1 MYKKPSRIVNDESPC
16 SSYAKNRK
24 NSKRPTFIEQ
34 TQYYILGGLPILAK
48 KSNNSEKLMIFA
60 LGGVG
65 EIGKN
70 MYVVQYDDDI
80 VVVDAGLKFPEE
92 DMLGIDLVI
101 PDISYLTENRDKVR
115 GIIVT
120 HGHEDHIGGLPYV
133 LKHLNV
139 PLYATKLTLGLIENK
154 LREANLLGE
163 TKRILINA
171 DSELKLGSTLTATFF
186 KTNHS
191 IPDSVGVCIDT
202 PEGNVVHTGD
212 FKFDHTPVND
222 QFADLQ
228 RMAEIGQKGVLAL
241 LSDSTNAEKPGF
253 TPSEK
258 SVGIVLEDIFRKAR
272 QRVVVATFAS
282 NVHRIQQVVNAA
294 DATGRKIV
302 VVGRSM
308 VNVVSIASELG
319 YLEIPE
325 GMIIEPEEINRIG
338 ADRVAI
344 LCTGSQGEPMSALS
358 RMARSTHRKVD
369 ILPGD
374 TVIIAATPVPG
385 NEKYVGRTIDALFRL
400 GAEVIYSGSNKGV
413 HVSGHGS
420 QEELKLMLNLMRP
433 KFFIPIHGEYRMLR
447 KHAQLGESVGVDPDN
462 IFLVDI
468 GDVVEI
474 HNGEARKAGKVPSG
488 NVLIDGLGVG
498 DVGNI
503 VLRDR
508 KLLSQDGILVVVV
521 TLSKQDGRIVS
532 GPDIISRGF
541 VYVRESEGLLDEA
554 NRVVTSTLQRLM
566 SENVNEWA
574 SLKSGV
580 KDSLGRFLFDQTR
593 RRPMILPIIMEV

>member
-1 MYKKPSRIVNDESPC
+1 MSKKNNND
-16 SSYAKNRK
+16 
-24 NSKRPTFIEQ
+24 
-34 TQYYILGGLPILAK
+34 
-48 KSNNSEKLMIFA
+48 KLTIFA

-70 MYVVQYDDDI
+70 MYVVQYGNDI

-92 DMLGIDLVI
+92 DMLGIDIVI

-115 GIIVT
+115 GIVLT
-120 HGHEDHIGGLPYV
+120 HGHEDHIGGLSYV
-133 LKHLNV
+133 LKNLNV
-139 PLYATKLTLGLIENK
+139 PVYGTRLTLGLVENK
-154 LREANLLGE
+154 LKEANLLGE
-163 TKRILINA
+163 TKRILINE
-171 DSELKLGSTLTATFF
+171 DSEVELGSSLKVTFF
-186 KTNHS
+186 RTNHS
-191 IPDSVGVCIDT
+191 IPDSVGVCIET

-212 FKFDHTPVND
+212 FKFDHTPVNG
-222 QFADLQ
+222 QFANLH
-228 RMAEIGQKGVLAL
+228 RMAEIGQRGVLAL
-241 LSDSTNAEKPGF
+241 MSDSTNAEKPGF

-258 SVGIVLEDIFRKAR
+258 NVGIVLEDIFRKAE

-294 DATGRKIV
+294 ESTGRKITV
-302 VVGRSM
+302 IGRSM

-319 YLEIPE
+319 YLHVPD
-325 GMIIEPEEINRIG
+325 GMLIEPEEMNRMAG
-338 ADRVAI
+338 NRVVV
-344 LCTGSQGEPMSALS
+344 LCTGSQGEPMSALT
-358 RMARSTHRKVD
+358 RMARSSHRKVD

-385 NEKYVGRTIDALFRL
+385 NEKYVGRTIDELFRL
-400 GAEVIYSGSNKGV
+400 GANVIYSGSNSGV

-420 QEELKLMLNLMRP
+420 QEELKLMLNLMKP
-433 KFFIPIHGEYRMLR
+433 KYFLPIHGEFRMQR
-447 KHAQLGESVGVDPDN
+447 RHALLAESVGVEPAN
-462 IFLVDI
+462 IFITELGEVI
-468 GDVVEI
+468 EI
-474 HNGEARKAGKVPSG
+474 SGGSARRAGKVTAG

-521 TLSKQDGRIVS
+521 TLSKQNGAIVS

-554 NRVVTSTLQRLM
+554 NRIVSGTLQRLM
-566 SENVNEWA
+566 SEKVNEWA
-574 SLKSGV
+574 SLKTSV
-580 KDSLGRFLFDQTR
+580 KDSLGRFLYEQTR

>member
-1 MYKKPSRIVNDESPC
+1 MSKKNTAD
-16 SSYAKNRK
+16 
-24 NSKRPTFIEQ
+24 
-34 TQYYILGGLPILAK
+34 
-48 KSNNSEKLMIFA
+48 KLSIFA

-70 MYVVQYDDDI
+70 MYVVQYGNDI
-80 VVVDAGLKFPEE
+80 VVIDAGLKFPEE
-92 DMLGIDLVI
+92 DMLGIDIVI
-101 PDISYLTENRDKVR
+101 PDISYLTDNRDKVR
-115 GIIVT
+115 GILIT

-139 PLYATKLTLGLIENK
+139 PVYGTRLTLGLIESK

-163 TKRILINA
+163 TKRVLITA
-171 DSELKLGSTLTATFF
+171 DSEVQLGSIWATFF

-191 IPDSVGVCIDT
+191 IPDSVGVCLET

-212 FKFDHTPVND
+212 FKFDHTPVNG
-222 QFADLQ
+222 QYADLQ
-228 RMAEIGQKGVLAL
+228 RMAEIGSKGVLAL
-241 LSDSTNAEKPGF
+241 LSDSTNAERSGY
-253 TPSEK
+253 TPSES
-258 SVGIVLEDIFRKAR
+258 SVGIVLEDIFRSAQ

-282 NVHRIQQVVNAA
+282 NIHRIQQVIEAA
-294 DATGRKIV
+294 HATNRKLT

-308 VNVVSIASELG
+308 VNVVTIASELG
-319 YLEIPE
+319 YLHIPD
-325 GMIIEPEEINRIG
+325 GMLIEPDEVNKMA
-338 ADRVAI
+338 ADRVVI
-344 LCTGSQGEPMSALS
+344 LSTGSQGEPMSALT

-374 TVIIAATPVPG
+374 TVVIAATPIPG
-385 NEKYVGRTIDALFRL
+385 NEKYVGRTIDELSRL
-400 GAEVIYSGSNKGV
+400 GAHVIYSGMRAGV

-447 KHAQLGESVGVDPDN
+447 HHAYLAESVGIEKEN
-462 IFLVDI
+462 IFITDI
-468 GDVVEI
+468 GDTVEI
-474 HNGEARKAGKVPSG
+474 QNGVARRGSKVQSG
-488 NVLIDGLGVG
+488 YVLIDGLGVG

-521 TLSKQDGRIVS
+521 TLSKQDGTILS

-554 NRVVTSTLQRLM
+554 NRIVTSTLHKLM
-566 SENVNEWA
+566 NENVNEWA
-574 SLKSGV
+574 SLKTNV
-580 KDSLGRFLFDQTR
+580 KDALGRFLYEQTR

>member
-1 MYKKPSRIVNDESPC
+1 MSKKTNND
-16 SSYAKNRK
+16 
-24 NSKRPTFIEQ
+24 
-34 TQYYILGGLPILAK
+34 
-48 KSNNSEKLMIFA
+48 KLTIFA

-70 MYVVQYDDDI
+70 MYVIQYGADI
-80 VVVDAGLKFPEE
+80 VVVDSGLKFPEE
-92 DMLGIDLVI
+92 DMLGIDIVI

-115 GIIVT
+115 GIVLT

-133 LKHLNV
+133 LKNLNV
-139 PLYATKLTLGLIENK
+139 PVYGTRLTLGLVENK
-154 LREANLLGE
+154 LKEANLLGD
-163 TKRILINA
+163 TKRILIHE
-171 DSELKLGSTLTATFF
+171 DSEIQLGTSLKATFF
-186 KTNHS
+186 RTNHS
-191 IPDSVGVCIDT
+191 IPDSVGVCIET

-212 FKFDHTPVND
+212 FKFDHTPVNG
-222 QFADLQ
+222 QFANLH
-228 RMAEIGQKGVLAL
+228 RMAEIGTKGVLAL

-258 SVGIVLEDIFRKAR
+258 NVGIVLEDIFRKAE

-294 DATGRKIV
+294 ESTGRKITV
-302 VVGRSM
+302 IGRSM

-319 YLEIPE
+319 YLNVPD
-325 GMIIEPEEINRIG
+325 GMLIEPEEMNRM
-338 ADRVAI
+338 AANRVVV
-344 LCTGSQGEPMSALS
+344 LCTGSQGEPMSALT
-358 RMARSTHRKVD
+358 RMARSSHRKVD
-369 ILPGD
+369 IMPGD

-385 NEKYVGRTIDALFRL
+385 NEKYVGRTIDELFRL
-400 GAEVIYSGSNKGV
+400 GANVIYSGSNSGV

-420 QEELKLMLNLMRP
+420 QEELKLMLNLMKP
-433 KFFIPIHGEYRMLR
+433 KYFIPIHGEYRMQR
-447 KHAQLGESVGVDPDN
+447 KHALLAESVGVDPSN
-462 IFLVDI
+462 IFITELGEVI
-468 GDVVEI
+468 EI
-474 HNGEARKAGKVPSG
+474 ANGAARRAGKVTAG

-521 TLSKQDGRIVS
+521 TLSKQNGAIVS

-554 NRVVTSTLQRLM
+554 NRIVSGTLQRLM
-566 SENVNEWA
+566 SEKVNEWA
-574 SLKSGV
+574 SLKTSV
-580 KDSLGRFLFDQTR
+580 KDSLGRFLYEQTR

>member
-1 MYKKPSRIVNDESPC
+1 LSKK
-16 SSYAKNRK
+16 
-24 NSKRPTFIEQ
+24 
-34 TQYYILGGLPILAK
+34 
-48 KSNNSEKLMIFA
+48 NNQDKLLIFA

-70 MYVVQYDDDI
+70 MYVVQYNNDI

-92 DMLGIDLVI
+92 DMLGIDIVI
-101 PDISYLTENRDKVR
+101 PDISYLSENRDKVR
-115 GIIVT
+115 GILIT
-120 HGHEDHIGGLPYV
+120 HGHEDHIGGLSYV
-133 LKHLNV
+133 LRHLNV
-139 PLYATKLTLGLIENK
+139 PVYGTKLTLGLIEGK
-154 LREANLLGE
+154 LKEAGMLGD

-171 DSELKLGSTLTATFF
+171 DSEVKLGSITATFF

-191 IPDSVGVCIDT
+191 IPDSVGVCLDT
-202 PEGNVVHTGD
+202 PEGIVVHTGD

-228 RMAEIGQKGVLAL
+228 RIAEIGSRGVLAL
-241 LSDSTNAEKPGF
+241 LSDSTNAERPGY
-253 TPSEK
+253 TPSESK
-258 SVGIVLEDIFRKAR
+258 VGDELEDIFRKST

-282 NVHRIQQVVNAA
+282 NVHRIQQIINASI
-294 DATGRKIV
+294 ATRRKIA

-308 VNVVSIASELG
+308 VNVVGIASELG
-319 YLEIPE
+319 YLNIPE
-325 GMIIEPEEINRIG
+325 GMLIEPEEVNKLA
-338 ADRVAI
+338 ADRVVI
-344 LCTGSQGEPMSALS
+344 LCTGSQGEPMSALT

-374 TVIIAATPVPG
+374 TVIIAATPIPG
-385 NEKYVGRTIDALFRL
+385 NERYVGRTVDELFRL
-400 GAEVIYSGSNKGV
+400 GANVIYGPGSVSGV

-420 QEELKLMLNLMRP
+420 QEELKLMLNLIKP
-433 KFFIPIHGEYRMLR
+433 KYFIPIHGEYRMLR
-447 KHAQLGESVGVDPDN
+447 LHAKLGEAIGIEREN
-462 IFLVDI
+462 IFIVDN
-468 GDVVEI
+468 GDTVEI
-474 HNGEARKAGKVPSG
+474 QGGVARKGAKVQAG

-521 TLSKQDGRIVS
+521 TLSKQDGTILS

-554 NRVVTSTLQRLM
+554 NRIVTSTLNKLM
-566 SENVNEWA
+566 NDKVNEWA
-574 SLKSGV
+574 SLKTNV
-580 KDSLGRFLFDQTR
+580 KDALGRFLYEQTR

>member
-1 MYKKPSRIVNDESPC
+1 MSKK
-16 SSYAKNRK
+16 
-24 NSKRPTFIEQ
+24 
-34 TQYYILGGLPILAK
+34 
-48 KSNNSEKLMIFA
+48 NNQDKLLVFA

-70 MYVVQYDDDI
+70 MYVIQYNNDI
-80 VVVDAGLKFPEE
+80 VVVDSGLKFPEE
-92 DMLGIDLVI
+92 DMLGIDIVI

-115 GIIVT
+115 GILIT

-133 LKHLNV
+133 LRHLNV
-139 PLYATKLTLGLIENK
+139 PVFGTKLTLGLIEGK
-154 LREANLLGE
+154 LKEAGLLGE

-171 DSELKLGSTLTATFF
+171 DSEIKLGSITATFF

-191 IPDSVGVCIDT
+191 IPDSVGVCLDT
-202 PEGNVVHTGD
+202 PEGIIVHTGD
-212 FKFDHTPVND
+212 FKFDHTPVNS

-228 RMAEIGQKGVLAL
+228 RIAEIGSRGVLAL
-241 LSDSTNAEKPGF
+241 LSDSTNAERPGY
-253 TPSEK
+253 TPSE
-258 SVGIVLEDIFRKAR
+258 SNVGEELEDIFRKSS

-282 NVHRIQQVVNAA
+282 NVHRIQQIINASI
-294 DATGRKIV
+294 ATRRKIA

-308 VNVVSIASELG
+308 VNVVGIASELG
-319 YLEIPE
+319 YLNIPD
-325 GMIIEPEEINRIG
+325 GMIIEPEEVNKLA
-338 ADRVAI
+338 ADRVVI
-344 LCTGSQGEPMSALS
+344 LCTGSQGEPMSALT

-374 TVIIAATPVPG
+374 TVIIAATPIPG
-385 NEKYVGRTIDALFRL
+385 NERYVGRTVDELFRL
-400 GAEVIYSGSNKGV
+400 GAHVIYGPGSVSGV

-420 QEELKLMLNLMRP
+420 QEELKLMLNLIKP
-433 KFFIPIHGEYRMLR
+433 KYFIPIHGEYRMLR
-447 KHAQLGESVGVDPDN
+447 QHARLGESIGIEREN
-462 IFLVDI
+462 IFVVDN
-468 GDVVEI
+468 GDTVEFQGG
-474 HNGEARKAGKVPSG
+474 NARKGSKVQAG

-521 TLSKQDGRIVS
+521 TLSKQDGTILS

-554 NRVVTSTLQRLM
+554 NRIVTSTLNKLM
-566 SENVNEWA
+566 NDKVNEWA
-574 SLKSGV
+574 SLKTNV
-580 KDSLGRFLFDQTR
+580 KDALGRFLYEQTR

>member
-1 MYKKPSRIVNDESPC
+1 MSKK
-16 SSYAKNRK
+16 
-24 NSKRPTFIEQ
+24 
-34 TQYYILGGLPILAK
+34 
-48 KSNNSEKLMIFA
+48 NNQDKLLIFA
-60 LGGVG
+60 LGGAG

-70 MYVVQYDDDI
+70 MYVIQYNNDI

-92 DMLGIDLVI
+92 DMLGIDIVI

-115 GIIVT
+115 GIVIT

-139 PLYATKLTLGLIENK
+139 PVYGTKLTLGLIEGK
-154 LREANLLGE
+154 LKEAGLLGE
-163 TKRILINA
+163 TKRILITA
-171 DSELKLGSTLTATFF
+171 DSDIMLGSIRTTFF

-191 IPDSVGVCIDT
+191 IPDSVGVCMET

-228 RMAEIGQKGVLAL
+228 RIAEIGSRGVLAL
-241 LSDSTNAEKPGF
+241 LSDSTNAERPGY
-253 TPSEK
+253 TPSE
-258 SVGIVLEDIFRKAR
+258 SNVGQELEDIFRKSE

-282 NVHRIQQVVNAA
+282 NVHRIQQIINASI
-294 DATGRKIV
+294 ATRRKIAV
-302 VVGRSM
+302 IGRSM

-319 YLEIPE
+319 YLHIPE
-325 GMIIEPEEINRIG
+325 GMIIEPEEVNKM
-338 ADRVAI
+338 AAERVVI
-344 LCTGSQGEPMSALS
+344 LCTGSQGEPMSALT

-374 TVIIAATPVPG
+374 TVIIAATPIPG
-385 NEKYVGRTIDALFRL
+385 NERYVGRTVDELFRL
-400 GAEVIYSGSNKGV
+400 GAKVIYGPGSVSGV

-420 QEELKLMLNLMRP
+420 QEELKLMLNLVKP
-433 KFFIPIHGEYRMLR
+433 KYFIPIHGEYRMLHQ
-447 KHAQLGESVGVDPDN
+447 HAKLAEEIGVDPEN
-462 IFLVDI
+462 VFLVDN
-468 GDVVEI
+468 GDTVEFQ
-474 HNGEARKAGKVPSG
+474 GGVARKGAKVQAG
-488 NVLIDGLGVG
+488 NILIDGLGVG

-521 TLSKQDGRIVS
+521 TLSKQDGNILS

-554 NRVVTSTLQRLM
+554 NRIVTSTLNKLM
-566 SENVNEWA
+566 SDKVNEWA
-574 SLKSGV
+574 SLKTNV
-580 KDSLGRFLFDQTR
+580 KDALGRYLYEQTR

>member
-1 MYKKPSRIVNDESPC
+1 MSK
-16 SSYAKNRK
+16 K
-24 NSKRPTFIEQ
+24 NSQ
-34 TQYYILGGLPILAK
+34 D
-48 KSNNSEKLMIFA
+48 KLLIFA

-70 MYVVQYDDDI
+70 MYCIQYGNDI

-92 DMLGIDLVI
+92 EMLGIDVVI
-101 PDISYLTENRDKVR
+101 PDISYLLENREKVKA
-115 GIIVT
+115 ILLT

-133 LKHLNV
+133 LKQFNI
-139 PLYATKLTLGLIENK
+139 PIYGTKLTLGLVENK
-154 LREANLLGE
+154 LKEAGLLGD
-163 TKRILINA
+163 TKRHLINE
-171 DSELKLGSTLTATFF
+171 DSELTFGTIKATFF
-186 KTNHS
+186 RTNHS
-191 IPDSVGVCIDT
+191 IPDSVGVCLET

-228 RMAEIGQKGVLAL
+228 RMAEIGSRGVLAL
-241 LSDSTNAEKPGF
+241 LSDSTNAERAGY
-253 TPSEK
+253 TPSE
-258 SVGIVLEDIFRKAR
+258 SNIGREFESIFRSAK

-282 NVHRIQQVVNAA
+282 NVHRIQQVINAA
-294 DATGRKIV
+294 AETRRKMTVI
-302 VVGRSM
+302 GRSM
-308 VNVVSIASELG
+308 VNIVSIASELG
-319 YLEIPE
+319 YLNIPE
-325 GMIIEPEEINRIG
+325 GMLIEPEEVNKLP
-338 ADRVAI
+338 ADRVVI
-344 LCTGSQGEPMSALS
+344 LSTGSQGEPMSALT

-374 TVIIAATPVPG
+374 TVIISATPIPG
-385 NEKYVGRTIDALFRL
+385 NERYVGRTVDELMRL
-400 GAEVIYSGSNKGV
+400 GASVIYGPGSVSGV

-433 KFFIPIHGEYRMLR
+433 EYFIPIHGEYRMLR
-447 KHAQLGESVGVDPDN
+447 HHGLLGESVGIPKEN
-462 IFLVDI
+462 IFLLDN
-468 GDVVEI
+468 GDTVEI
-474 HNGEARKAGKVPSG
+474 QNGAARKAGKIPAG

-521 TLSKQDGRIVS
+521 TLSKQDGTIMS

-541 VYVRESEGLLDEA
+541 VYVRESEGLLEEA
-554 NRVVTSTLQRLM
+554 NRIVTNTLHKLM
-566 SENVNEWA
+566 NENVNEWA
-574 SLKSGV
+574 SLKTNV
-580 KDSLGRFLFDQTR
+580 KDALGRFLYEQTR

>member
-1 MYKKPSRIVNDESPC
+1 MSKKNNND
-16 SSYAKNRK
+16 
-24 NSKRPTFIEQ
+24 
-34 TQYYILGGLPILAK
+34 
-48 KSNNSEKLMIFA
+48 KLMIFA

-70 MYVVQYDDDI
+70 MYVIQYANDI

-92 DMLGIDLVI
+92 DMLGIDIVI

-115 GIIVT
+115 AIILT

-139 PLYATKLTLGLIENK
+139 PVYGTRLTLGLVENK
-154 LREANLLGE
+154 LKEANLLGD
-163 TKRILINA
+163 TKRILIDA
-171 DSELKLGSTLTATFF
+171 DSEIQLGSTLKASFF
-186 KTNHS
+186 ATNHS
-191 IPDSVGVCIDT
+191 IPDSVGVCVET
-202 PEGNVVHTGD
+202 PEGAVVHTGD
-212 FKFDHTPVND
+212 FKFDHTPVNG
-222 QFADLQ
+222 QYADLQ
-228 RMAEIGQKGVLAL
+228 RMAQIGTNGVLAL

-258 SVGIVLEDIFRKAR
+258 NVGIVLEDIFRKAS

-282 NVHRIQQVVNAA
+282 NVHRIQQVINAA
-294 DATGRKIV
+294 EVTGRKVAVI
-302 VVGRSM
+302 GRSM
-308 VNVVSIASELG
+308 VNVVGIASELG
-319 YLEIPE
+319 YLEIPD
-325 GMIIEPEEINRIG
+325 GMIIEPEEVG
-338 ADRVAI
+338 KMAADRVVI
-344 LCTGSQGEPMSALS
+344 LCTGSQGEPMSALT

-385 NEKYVGRTIDALFRL
+385 NEKYVGRTIDELFRL
-400 GAEVIYSGSNKGV
+400 GANVHYSGANSGV

-420 QEELKLMLNLMRP
+420 QEELKLMLNLMKP
-433 KFFIPIHGEYRMLR
+433 KYFMPIHGEFRMQR
-447 KHAQLGESVGVDPDN
+447 RHAVLAESVGVEPEN
-462 IFLVDI
+462 IFITDI
-468 GDVVEI
+468 GEVVEI
-474 HNGEARKAGKVPSG
+474 QNGAARKAGKVTAG

-521 TLSKQDGRIVS
+521 TLSKQDGKIVS

-554 NRVVTSTLQRLM
+554 NRIVSSTLQKLM

-574 SLKSGV
+574 SLKTNV
-580 KDSLGRFLFDQTR
+580 KDALGRFLYEQTR

>member
-1 MYKKPSRIVNDESPC
+1 MTLSK
-16 SSYAKNRK
+16 K
-24 NSKRPTFIEQ
+24 NS
-34 TQYYILGGLPILAK
+34 
-48 KSNNSEKLMIFA
+48 SDKLSIFA

-70 MYVVQYDDDI
+70 MYVVQYANDI
-80 VVVDAGLKFPEE
+80 VVIDSGLKFPEE
-92 DMLGIDLVI
+92 DMLGIDIVI

-115 GIIVT
+115 GIIIT

-139 PLYATKLTLGLIENK
+139 PVYATRLTIGLIESK

-163 TKRILINA
+163 TKRMLITA
-171 DSELKLGSTLTATFF
+171 DSEVMLGNLKASFF

-191 IPDSVGVCIDT
+191 IPDSVGVCLDT
-202 PEGNVVHTGD
+202 PEGVVVHTGD
-212 FKFDHTPVND
+212 FKFDHTPVNG
-222 QFADLQ
+222 QYADLQ

-241 LSDSTNAEKPGF
+241 LSDSTNAERPGF
-253 TPSEK
+253 TPSES
-258 SVGIVLEDIFRKAR
+258 SVGSVLEDIFRKAQ

-282 NVHRIQQVVNAA
+282 NIHRVQQVIEAA
-294 DATGRKIV
+294 HATNRKLA

-319 YLEIPE
+319 YLTIPD
-325 GMIIEPEEINRIG
+325 GMLIEPDEVNKMA
-338 ADRVAI
+338 ADRVAV
-344 LCTGSQGEPMSALS
+344 LSTGSQGEPMSALT

-374 TVIIAATPVPG
+374 TVVIAATPIPG
-385 NEKYVGRTIDALFRL
+385 NEKYVGRTVDELFRL
-400 GAEVIYSGSNKGV
+400 GANVIYGGSSSGV

-433 KFFIPIHGEYRMLR
+433 KYFIPVHGEYRMLR
-447 KHAQLGESVGVDPDN
+447 HHAKLAEAVGIEREN
-462 IFLVDI
+462 IFITDI
-468 GDVVEI
+468 GDTIEI
-474 HNGEARKAGKVPSG
+474 QNGVARRGSKVPSG
-488 NVLIDGLGVG
+488 YVLIDGLGVG

-521 TLSKQDGRIVS
+521 TLSKQDGTILS

-554 NRVVTSTLQRLM
+554 NRIVTSTLHRLM

-574 SLKSGV
+574 SLKTHV
-580 KDSLGRFLFDQTR
+580 KDSLGRFLYEQTR

>member
-1 MYKKPSRIVNDESPC
+1 M
-16 SSYAKNRK
+16 
-24 NSKRPTFIEQ
+24 
-34 TQYYILGGLPILAK
+34 AK

>member
-1 MYKKPSRIVNDESPC
+1 MVKK
-16 SSYAKNRK
+16 
-24 NSKRPTFIEQ
+24 
-34 TQYYILGGLPILAK
+34 
-48 KSNNSEKLMIFA
+48 NNNTEKLTIFA

-80 VVVDAGLKFPEE
+80 VVIDAGLKFPEE

-115 GIIVT
+115 AIIVT

-163 TKRILINA
+163 TKRILIDA

-191 IPDSVGVCIDT
+191 IPDSVGVAIET

-253 TPSEK
+253 TPSER

-294 DATGRKIV
+294 IATDRKIV
-302 VVGRSM
+302 VIGRSM
-308 VNVVSIASELG
+308 VNVVAIASELG

-447 KHAQLGESVGVDPDN
+447 KHAQLGEEVGVDPNN
-462 IFLVDI
+462 IFLIDI
-468 GDVVEI
+468 GDTVEI
-474 HNGEARKAGKVPSG
+474 QDGEARKAGKVPSG

>member
-1 MYKKPSRIVNDESPC
+1 MSKKNNND
-16 SSYAKNRK
+16 
-24 NSKRPTFIEQ
+24 
-34 TQYYILGGLPILAK
+34 
-48 KSNNSEKLMIFA
+48 KLTIFA

-70 MYVVQYDDDI
+70 MYVIQYGNDI

-92 DMLGIDLVI
+92 DMLGIDIVI

-115 GIIVT
+115 GIVLT
-120 HGHEDHIGGLPYV
+120 HGHEDHIGGLSYV
-133 LKHLNV
+133 LKNLNV
-139 PLYATKLTLGLIENK
+139 PVYGTRLTLGLVDNK
-154 LREANLLGE
+154 LKEANLLGE
-163 TKRILINA
+163 TKRILINE
-171 DSELKLGSTLTATFF
+171 DSEIELGTSLKATFF
-186 KTNHS
+186 RTNHS
-191 IPDSVGVCIDT
+191 IPDSVGVCIET

-212 FKFDHTPVND
+212 FKFDHTPVNG
-222 QFADLQ
+222 QFANLH
-228 RMAEIGQKGVLAL
+228 RMAEIGSKGVLAL

-258 SVGIVLEDIFRKAR
+258 NVGIVLEDIFRKAE

-294 DATGRKIV
+294 ESTGRKITV
-302 VVGRSM
+302 IGRSM

-319 YLEIPE
+319 YLYIPD
-325 GMIIEPEEINRIG
+325 GMLIEPEEMNRMAG
-338 ADRVAI
+338 NRVVV
-344 LCTGSQGEPMSALS
+344 LCTGSQGEPMSALT
-358 RMARSTHRKVD
+358 RMARSSHRKVD

-385 NEKYVGRTIDALFRL
+385 NEKYVGRTIDELFRL
-400 GAEVIYSGSNKGV
+400 GANVIYSGSNSGV

-420 QEELKLMLNLMRP
+420 QEELKLMLNLMKP
-433 KFFIPIHGEYRMLR
+433 KYFMPIHGEYRMQR
-447 KHAQLGESVGVDPDN
+447 KHALLAESVGVEPAN
-462 IFLVDI
+462 IFITELGEVI
-468 GDVVEI
+468 EI
-474 HNGEARKAGKVPSG
+474 SGGAARRAGKVTAG

-521 TLSKQDGRIVS
+521 TLSKQNGAIVS

-554 NRVVTSTLQRLM
+554 NRIVSGTLQRLM
-566 SENVNEWA
+566 SEKVNEWA
-574 SLKSGV
+574 SLKTSV
-580 KDSLGRFLFDQTR
+580 KDSLGRFLYEQTR

>member
-1 MYKKPSRIVNDESPC
+1 MSKK
-16 SSYAKNRK
+16 
-24 NSKRPTFIEQ
+24 
-34 TQYYILGGLPILAK
+34 
-48 KSNNSEKLMIFA
+48 NNQDKLLIFA

-70 MYVVQYDDDI
+70 MYVIQYNNDI
-80 VVVDAGLKFPEE
+80 VVVDSGLKFPEE
-92 DMLGIDLVI
+92 DMLGIDIVI

-115 GIIVT
+115 GILIT

-139 PLYATKLTLGLIENK
+139 PVYGTKLTLGLIEGK
-154 LREANLLGE
+154 LKEAGLLGE

-171 DSELKLGSTLTATFF
+171 ESEIQMGTIRASFF

-191 IPDSVGVCIDT
+191 IPDSVGVCLET
-202 PEGNVVHTGD
+202 PEGIVVHTGD

-228 RMAEIGQKGVLAL
+228 RIAEIGSRGVLAL
-241 LSDSTNAEKPGF
+241 LSDSTNAERPGY
-253 TPSEK
+253 TPSE
-258 SVGIVLEDIFRKAR
+258 SNVGEELEDIFRKST

-282 NVHRIQQVVNAA
+282 NVHRIQQIINASI
-294 DATGRKIV
+294 ATRRKIA

-308 VNVVSIASELG
+308 VNVVGIASELG
-319 YLEIPE
+319 YLNIPE
-325 GMIIEPEEINRIG
+325 GMLIEPEEVNKLA
-338 ADRVAI
+338 ADRVVI
-344 LCTGSQGEPMSALS
+344 LCTGSQGEPMSALT

-374 TVIIAATPVPG
+374 TVIIAATPIPG
-385 NEKYVGRTIDALFRL
+385 NERYVGRTVDELFRL
-400 GAEVIYSGSNKGV
+400 GANVIYGPGSVSGV

-420 QEELKLMLNLMRP
+420 QEELKLMLNLIKP
-433 KFFIPIHGEYRMLR
+433 KYFIPIHGEYRMLR
-447 KHAQLGESVGVDPDN
+447 QHAKLGEAIGMEREN
-462 IFLVDI
+462 IFIVDN
-468 GDVVEI
+468 GDTVEI
-474 HNGEARKAGKVPSG
+474 QGGNARKGAKVQAG

-521 TLSKQDGRIVS
+521 TLSKQDGTILS

-554 NRVVTSTLQRLM
+554 NRIVTSTLNKLM
-566 SENVNEWA
+566 NDKVNEWA
-574 SLKSGV
+574 SLKTNV
-580 KDSLGRFLFDQTR
+580 KDALGRFLYEQTR

>member
-1 MYKKPSRIVNDESPC
+1 MNND
-16 SSYAKNRK
+16 
-24 NSKRPTFIEQ
+24 
-34 TQYYILGGLPILAK
+34 
-48 KSNNSEKLMIFA
+48 KLMIFS
-60 LGGVG
+60 LGGVA

-70 MYVVQYDDDI
+70 MYVVQYANDI
-80 VVVDAGLKFPEE
+80 VVIDAGLKFPEE
-92 DMLGIDLVI
+92 DMLGIDIVI
-101 PDISYLTENRDKVR
+101 PDITYLTENRDKVR
-115 GIIVT
+115 GILIT

-133 LKHLNV
+133 LKNLNV
-139 PLYATKLTLGLIENK
+139 PVYGTKLTLGLVENK
-154 LREANLLGE
+154 LKEAGLLGE
-163 TKRILINA
+163 TKRVLINA
-171 DSELKLGSTLTATFF
+171 DSEVQLGSTMKATFF
-186 KTNHS
+186 RTNHS
-191 IPDSVGVCIDT
+191 IPDSVGVCLET

-212 FKFDHTPVND
+212 FKFDHTPVNN
-222 QFADLQ
+222 QFADLH
-228 RMAEIGQKGVLAL
+228 RMGEIGKSGVLAL
-241 LSDSTNAEKPGF
+241 LSDSTNAERPGF

-258 SVGIVLEDIFRKAR
+258 NVGIVLDDIFSKAE

-282 NVHRIQQVVNAA
+282 NVHRIQQVIDAA
-294 DATGRKIV
+294 YTTGRKVTII
-302 VVGRSM
+302 GRSM
-308 VNVVSIASELG
+308 VNVVTIASELG
-319 YLEIPE
+319 YLNVPD
-325 GMIIEPEEINRIG
+325 GLLIEPEEVNKMA
-338 ADRVAI
+338 ADRVVI
-344 LCTGSQGEPMSALS
+344 LCTGSQGEPMSALT

-385 NEKYVGRTIDALFRL
+385 NEKYVGRTIDELFRL
-400 GAEVIYSGSNKGV
+400 GAEVIYSGSNSGV

-433 KFFIPIHGEYRMLR
+433 KYFIPVHGEYRMLR
-447 KHAQLGESVGVDPDN
+447 KHALLGESVGVDPDN
-462 IFLVDI
+462 IFLVDV

-474 HNGEARKAGKVPSG
+474 QNGAARKAGKVPSG

-521 TLSKQDGRIVS
+521 TLSKQDGTIVS

-541 VYVRESEGLLDEA
+541 VYVRESEGLLEEA
-554 NRVVTSTLQRLM
+554 NRIVSSTLEKLM

-574 SLKSGV
+574 SLKTSV
-580 KDSLGRFLFDQTR
+580 KDALGRFLYEQTR

>member
-1 MYKKPSRIVNDESPC
+1 M
-16 SSYAKNRK
+16 
-24 NSKRPTFIEQ
+24 
-34 TQYYILGGLPILAK
+34 AK
-48 KSNNSEKLMIFA
+48 KNTTTDKLTIFA

-70 MYVVQYDDDI
+70 MYVVQYGNDI

-115 GIIVT
+115 GIIIT

-133 LKHLNV
+133 MKHLNV

-191 IPDSVGVCIDT
+191 IPDSVGVCIET

-253 TPSEK
+253 TPSER

-294 DATGRKIV
+294 IATDRKIV

-308 VNVVSIASELG
+308 VNVVTIASELG

-447 KHAQLGESVGVDPDN
+447 KHAQLGESVGVEPDN
-462 IFLVDI
+462 IFLIDI
-468 GDVVEI
+468 GDTVEI
-474 HNGEARKAGKVPSG
+474 QNGEARKAGKVPSG

>member
-1 MYKKPSRIVNDESPC
+1 
-16 SSYAKNRK
+16 
-24 NSKRPTFIEQ
+24 
-34 TQYYILGGLPILAK
+34 
-48 KSNNSEKLMIFA
+48 MIFA

-70 MYVVQYDDDI
+70 MYVIQYANDI

-92 DMLGIDLVI
+92 DMLGIDIVI

-115 GIIVT
+115 GIILT

-139 PLYATKLTLGLIENK
+139 PVYGTRLTLGLVENK
-154 LREANLLGE
+154 LKEANLLGD

-171 DSELKLGSTLTATFF
+171 DSEIELGSTLKASFF
-186 KTNHS
+186 ATNHS
-191 IPDSVGVCIDT
+191 IPDSVGVCVET
-202 PEGNVVHTGD
+202 PEGAVVHTGD
-212 FKFDHTPVND
+212 FKFDHTPVNG
-222 QFADLQ
+222 QYADLQ
-228 RMAEIGQKGVLAL
+228 RMAQIGTNGVLAL

-258 SVGIVLEDIFRKAR
+258 NVGIVLEDIFRKAS

-282 NVHRIQQVVNAA
+282 NVHRIQQVINAA
-294 DATGRKIV
+294 DVTGRKVAVI
-302 VVGRSM
+302 GRSM
-308 VNVVSIASELG
+308 VNVVGIASELG
-319 YLEIPE
+319 YLEIPD
-325 GMIIEPEEINRIG
+325 GMIIEPEEVG
-338 ADRVAI
+338 KMAADRVVI
-344 LCTGSQGEPMSALS
+344 LCTGSQGEPMSALT

-385 NEKYVGRTIDALFRL
+385 NEKYVGRTIDELFRL
-400 GAEVIYSGSNKGV
+400 GANVHYSGANSGV

-420 QEELKLMLNLMRP
+420 QEELKLMLNLMKP
-433 KFFIPIHGEYRMLR
+433 KYFLPIHGEFRMQR
-447 KHAQLGESVGVDPDN
+447 RHAVLAESVGIDPDN
-462 IFLVDI
+462 IFITDI
-468 GDVVEI
+468 GEVVEI
-474 HNGEARKAGKVPSG
+474 QGGAARKAGKVTAG

-521 TLSKQDGRIVS
+521 TLSKQDGKIVS

-554 NRVVTSTLQRLM
+554 NRIVSSTLQKLM

-574 SLKSGV
+574 SLKTNV
-580 KDSLGRFLFDQTR
+580 KDALGRFLYEQTR